1 MTDNEEAIYQEAY
14 YTGFFDALNEFYN
27 RAQAHPQEITKAW
40 LLFQIED
47 LSEQGK

>member
-1 MTDNEEAIYQEAY
+1 MTEEEESLYQEAY
-14 YTGFFDALNEFYN
+14 YKGHFDVLNEFYN

-40 LLFQIED
+40 LMFQIED